1 MAAEWVIDASVA
13 AKLYFEEEFSELA
26 RLRVAEADQLIA
38 PDLFHLEIA
47 NIAVKRVR
55 RGTASEP
62 AASAAVVG
70 ASRIVDEFVAHGA
83 LTPHAY
89 ALARDH
95 SFSAYDA
102 AYLALADARGLK
114 LLTADAKLAGLASL
128 AGLGRLVDLLQE
140 GGA

>member
-95 SFSAYDA
+95 GFSACDA

-114 LLTADAKLAGLASL
+114 LLTADAKLAGLASV

>member
-38 PDLFHLEIA
+38 PDVFQLEIA

-62 AASAAVVG
+62 AASAAVLG
-70 ASRIVDEFVAHGA
+70 APRIVDDFVAHGT

-89 ALARDH
+89 ELARDH
-95 SFSAYDA
+95 GFSAYDA

-114 LLTADAKLAGLASL
+114 LLTADAKLAGLASV
-128 AGLGRLVDLLQE
+128 AGLGRLVELLQR